1 MECSLL
7 ILEKVKEEKNKEW
20 KKMAG
25 KSPLISPLFSSSPSF
40 SAPPSPLGLAVLS
53 YTVIIFMIF
62 MR

>member
-53 YTVIIFMIF
+53 
-62 MR
+62 